1 MRRSHTYGH
10 ISDVILQLLFNNCFA
25 LGSRKISMIICRF
38 IHKFTKTFFFS
49 DFNCRIPKIIKK
61 LALKF
66 KIIV

>member
-38 IHKFTKTFFFS
+38 IHKFTKNFLLF
-49 DFNCRIPKIIKK
+49 
-61 LALKF
+61 
-66 KIIV
+66 